1 MHGNQV
7 EYRLRVTELLLES
20 VANPARLHL
29 ALQTMTEM
37 MGADAGM
44 LAGGRRSTA
53 NARGLITTDDQNQ
66 SANSLD
72 DCFASFALY
81 RRWALGQPT
90 GKLYSDA
97 DIARFARLE
106 GHDIER
112 QFPDARRI
120 AARCMAHID
129 TGDDHV
135 CYVGFARR
143 GAATPFDESSVHAI
157 ESLLPHLRHAYT
169 MNRQFESLKAVSSAA
184 MNRYERFHIG
194 VVMVDEDGVVLYRN
208 EVARQIFLHAEGLL
222 LEADGRVVAQ
232 EPSETSTL
240 LSSVRE
246 HLAGDLPNS
255 HFSPTLLKITRL
267 GRDSPLSLAISPYRS
282 GVDFVIGGRA
292 GGSAVIMIHDP
303 ERPLIERE
311 SVVKQI
317 YHLNEQE
324 AQIVCALASGDSL
337 EDIARDAGR
346 SLEAVRSQL
355 KRIFKKTGTSRQT
368 ELVAAVLNGPAA
380 MLQ

>member
-1 MHGNQV
+1 MQSNQV

-20 VANPARLHL
+20 VANPVRLRL
-29 ALQTMTEM
+29 ALQTMAEM
-37 MGADAGM
+37 MDADTGM

-53 NARGLITTDDQNQ
+53 DARGLITTDGQA
-66 SANSLD
+66 SCANSLD

-106 GHDIER
+106 GHDIEC

-120 AARCMAHID
+120 AARCIAHID
-129 TGDDHV
+129 TGDDYV
-135 CYVGFARR
+135 CYIGFARR
-143 GAATPFDESSVHAI
+143 GTAMPFDEANI
-157 ESLLPHLRHAYT
+157 CAMESLLPHLRHAYT
-169 MNRQFESLKAVSSAA
+169 MNRQFESLKAVSAAA

-194 VVMVDEDGVVLYRN
+194 VVMVDEDGVVLYHN
-208 EVARQIFLHAEGLL
+208 EAARQIFLHAEGLL
-222 LEADGRVVAQ
+222 LEADGQVVAQ
-232 EPSETSTL
+232 EPGETGTL
-240 LSSVRE
+240 LSAVRE

-255 HFSPTLLKITRL
+255 HFSPTLLQITRP

-292 GGSAVIMIHDP
+292 GGSAVIMIYDP

-311 SVVKQI
+311 SVIKQI

-324 AQIVCALASGDSL
+324 AQIVCALAAGDSL

-355 KRIFKKTGTSRQT
+355 KRIFKKTGTSRQS
-368 ELVAAVLNGPAA
+368 ELVALVLSGPAA
-380 MLQ
+380 MVQ

>member
-1 MHGNQV
+1 MQGDQV
-7 EYRLRVTELLLES
+7 EYRLRATELLLES
-20 VANPARLHL
+20 VANPTKLRL
-29 ALQTMTEM
+29 ALQTMAEM

-53 NARGLITTDDQNQ
+53 NARGLITTDDQAP
-66 SANSLD
+66 SVDSLN
-72 DCFASFALY
+72 DCFASFTLY

-90 GKLYSDA
+90 GRLYSDA

-120 AARCMAHID
+120 TARRMAHID
-129 TGDDHV
+129 TGDDYV
-135 CYVGFARR
+135 CYIGFARR
-143 GAATPFDESSVHAI
+143 GTAMPFEEANI
-157 ESLLPHLRHAYT
+157 NAMESLLPHLRHAYT
-169 MNRQFESLKAVSSAA
+169 MNRQFESLKAVSAAA
-184 MNRYERFHIG
+184 MNRYERYHIG
-194 VVMVDEDGVVLYRN
+194 VVMVDEDGVMLYHN
-208 EVARQIFLHAEGLL
+208 EAARQIFLHAQGLL

-255 HFSPTLLKITRL
+255 HFAPTLLEITRP

-292 GGSAVIMIHDP
+292 GGSAVIMIYDP

-311 SVVKQI
+311 SVVKQV

-324 AQIVCALASGDSL
+324 AQIVCALASGESL
-337 EDIARDAGR
+337 EDIARNTDR

-368 ELVAAVLNGPAA
+368 ELVALVLSGPAA
-380 MLQ
+380 MMQ